1 MLSINT
7 PKKQLLS
14 LRDRFKEKRLNLRY
28 TQSTLANMTGVSLGS
43 IKRFESSGEISLKSF
58 LKLSVTLE
66 CLDDFDNIAPLEI
79 ADEEEVS
86 LATLQ
91 NSAVKKRRGSK

>member
-14 LRDRFKEKRLNLRY
+14 LRDRFKERRLNLRY
-28 TQSTLANMTGVSLGS
+28 TQNTLADMTGVSLGS
-43 IKRFESSGEISLKSF
+43 LKRFESSGEISLKSF

-66 CLDDFDNIAPLEI
+66 CLDDFDKIIPLER
-79 ADEEEVS
+79 DEEEIS
-86 LATLQ
+86 LETLQ
-91 NSAVKKRRGSK
+91 NSAIKKRRGSK